1 MSMLNEYQFNSEM
14 GPAVDISTFPP
25 TMAPINPAED
35 NMGDALA
42 MENVFS
48 SIFWDSMVV
57 PGKYLV
63 ALVCLSPILSLRVQ
77 YPGWV

>member
-1 MSMLNEYQFNSEM
+1 MSMLNGYQFNSEM

-25 TMAPINPAED
+25 TMAPINPAEA

-63 ALVCLSPILSLRVQ
+63 ALV
-77 YPGWV
+77 